1 MKEQGPIKPI
11 EEIGG
16 TVAVPEGEMNEDT
29 PIIIAPVD
37 EAGNDVDLMT
47 EGEMNEDTP
56 IIIAPVDEA
65 GNDVDLMTEQVVNG
79 EIPENDDCDVNE
91 EIIEEIIEDN
101 HGVIEYNEEEEP
113 DFFIEIK
120 PIEFLE

>member
-16 TVAVPEGEMNEDT
+16 TVAVP
-29 PIIIAPVD
+29 
-37 EAGNDVDLMT
+37 